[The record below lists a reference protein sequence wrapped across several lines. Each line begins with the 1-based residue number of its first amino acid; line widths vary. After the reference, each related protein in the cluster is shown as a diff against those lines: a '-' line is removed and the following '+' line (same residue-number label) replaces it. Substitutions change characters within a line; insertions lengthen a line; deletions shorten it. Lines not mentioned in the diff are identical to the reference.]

1 MKQVQ
6 LILDSSSVKF
16 EKATS
21 IYRIRNILIVEYM
34 NDNGVEEAYSID
46 FEKVTKIFVGSRR
59 VLKDKIVDR
68 ENPEIFPED

>member
-1 MKQVQ
+1 MKYVQ
-6 LILDSSSVKF
+6 IILDSSSVRF

-21 IYRIRNILIVEYM
+21 IYRIRNILIVEYI
-34 NDNGVEEAYSID
+34 DEQGVEEAYSID

-68 ENPEIFPED
+68 ENPEVFPE